1 MWALKFSDAD
11 AEEEFIVLPL
21 VDDCEGASLQ
31 GGKEFSKTYPVLGT
45 EPFKKLRLS
54 RALSAAANV

>member
-11 AEEEFIVLPL
+11 AEEEFMVLTL

-31 GGKEFSKTYPVLGT
+31 GGKEFSKTYPVLVT